1 MDNVFF
7 FFSEFDTKHCL
18 HLFVESSNERKILL
32 IYLLITSFD
41 GLYIKVYFNLPTF
54 KWLIVNFELFK
65 KSKIMKVRDIISVEG
80 ANVLW
85 SCQGQITWEAS
96 RLPIP
101 LPPKEGRGLEHF
113 EI

>member
-1 MDNVFF
+1 
-7 FFSEFDTKHCL
+7 
-18 HLFVESSNERKILL
+18 
-32 IYLLITSFD
+32 
-41 GLYIKVYFNLPTF
+41 
-54 KWLIVNFELFK
+54 
-65 KSKIMKVRDIISVEG
+65 MKVRDIISVEG